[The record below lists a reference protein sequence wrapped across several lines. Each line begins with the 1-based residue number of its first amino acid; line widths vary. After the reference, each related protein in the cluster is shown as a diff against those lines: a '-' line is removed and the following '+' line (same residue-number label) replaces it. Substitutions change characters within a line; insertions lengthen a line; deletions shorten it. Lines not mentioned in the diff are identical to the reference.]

1 MIIAKEGEKMAKFIC
16 PEGTIQAV
24 AYDVWDLGMQKT
36 NFQNEDGEDI
46 VQHKVKIAW
55 ELIETIDEP
64 ASEYD
69 GKRYAINKD
78 YTLSLGEKATL
89 RKDIE
94 SWRGQSFKENE
105 LKGFDVESII
115 GSNCLLSIVHNTS
128 KKGKVYAKVG
138 NVVKLP
144 KNMTAI
150 VPENKRSLPDW
161 IKKIQAQSVEVN
173 EKYEAAKSDVGSDKE
188 EQIPF

>member
-105 LKGFDVESII
+105 LKGFEDRRRES
-115 GSNCLLSIVHNTS
+115 
-128 KKGKVYAKVG
+128 
-138 NVVKLP
+138 
-144 KNMTAI
+144 
-150 VPENKRSLPDW
+150 
-161 IKKIQAQSVEVN
+161 
-173 EKYEAAKSDVGSDKE
+173 KE
-188 EQIPF
+188 S